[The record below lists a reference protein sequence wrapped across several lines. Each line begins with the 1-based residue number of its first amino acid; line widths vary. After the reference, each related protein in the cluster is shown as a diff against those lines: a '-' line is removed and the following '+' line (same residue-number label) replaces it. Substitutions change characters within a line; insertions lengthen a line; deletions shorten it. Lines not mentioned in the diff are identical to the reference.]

1 VDDTPDA
8 GPEAANCQTAAAL
21 LMFTLK
27 RLLNGIKSDSIC
39 TFRVAFVGYRYAVRH
54 FLNCME
60 VWKKLDEERAR
71 KSFELSYIDSYA
83 MLLTAKKMRELL
95 LDRKTAAEA
104 GQGVYV

>member
-1 VDDTPDA
+1 
-8 GPEAANCQTAAAL
+8 
-21 LMFTLK
+21 
-27 RLLNGIKSDSIC
+27 
-39 TFRVAFVGYRYAVRH
+39 
-54 FLNCME
+54 LNCME